1 VDELA
6 RRIIAWRLDAYC
18 FENSSS
24 DGTGTFSRSLQAP
37 STPRGIHGAG
47 PRMSIDHQT
56 RTHDL
61 CPSCPG
67 CPDLALTLHWVGWNT
82 LMSIGFRLTFVA
94 VHPWRPRRSLRGYNI
109 GYISRAGREM
119 AQTWAKNPTDT
130 GLSKCHRPPSMQG
143 RVWGGVCQKLVDG
156 LSGSTC
162 C

>member
-1 VDELA
+1 
-6 RRIIAWRLDAYC
+6 
-18 FENSSS
+18 
-24 DGTGTFSRSLQAP
+24 
-37 STPRGIHGAG
+37 
-47 PRMSIDHQT
+47 
-56 RTHDL
+56 
-61 CPSCPG
+61 
-67 CPDLALTLHWVGWNT
+67 
-82 LMSIGFRLTFVA
+82 MSIGFRLTFVA